1 MKMTPVVRWLM
12 VTSFVLVLCAS
23 ASAAQS
29 TSHSRKPAAH
39 SRKSHPSHPMRNNR
53 SKHHVAESTRTSLLA
68 VRYLQPQQASS
79 VVAANSSASASAS
92 KSSAHTSPASSK
104 KKKSSKKSRHSRR
117 EPTQKA
123 PTPERIS
130 EIQSSL
136 ARGGY
141 YQGDP
146 NGKWDSNT
154 IAAMQ
159 KFQSANGLDPSG
171 KLDATSLQKLGL
183 GSGIAGVSAPKTA
196 CCSGSPASGKSCC
209 SASPAGT
216 SPATA
221 SPATPAASAAS
232 KSASEPSAA
241 ASSAAGSSSGGAA
254 SASSSAVNASAATA
268 GSDVKSSQR

>member
-1 MKMTPVVRWLM
+1 MADNQKGVICPRHHIPGCERRMMKMTSAVRCLLAA
-12 VTSFVLVLCAS
+12 SFVLILCAS
-23 ASAAQS
+23 ASAAQPP
-29 TSHSRKPAAH
+29 SHSHKPAAH

-53 SKHHVAESTRTSLLA
+53 PNHQAMDTTRTSLLA

-79 VVAANSSASASAS
+79 VVAANSSGSASAA
-92 KSSAHTSPASSK
+92 KSSAHTSPASN
-104 KKKSSKKSRHSRR
+104 KKKSSSKKSHHSRR

-141 YQGDP
+141 YQGEP

-154 IAAMQ
+154 VAAMQ

-183 GSGIAGVSAPKTA
+183 GSGIAGVSAPKQPT
-196 CCSGSPASGKSCC
+196 PAQGKSCC
-209 SASPAGT
+209 SPSPNGT
-216 SPATA
+216 APPTSA
-221 SPATPAASAAS
+221 PAAPASAP
-232 KSASEPSAA
+232 KSSSEPSA
-241 ASSAAGSSSGGAA
+241 
-254 SASSSAVNASAATA
+254 SASPTASTGPNATA
-268 GSDVKSSQR
+268 

>member
-1 MKMTPVVRWLM
+1 MMKMNTVVRWLLA
-12 VTSFVLVLCAS
+12 TSFVLVLCAS

-29 TSHSRKPAAH
+29 SPHSRKPAAH

-53 SKHHVAESTRTSLLA
+53 PKHHAMDTTRTSLLA

-79 VVAANSSASASAS
+79 VVAANSSASAAAS

-104 KKKSSKKSRHSRR
+104 KKKSSSKKSRHSRR

-154 IAAMQ
+154 VAAMQ

-183 GSGIAGVSAPKTA
+183 GSGIAGVSAPRTP
-196 CCSGSPASGKSCC
+196 CCSTAPAQGRSCC
-209 SASPAGT
+209 ST
-216 SPATA
+216 SPSDSAPTTA
-221 SPATPAASAAS
+221 APAAAPAATPKAS
-232 KSASEPSAA
+232 SEPSAGNSP
-241 ASSAAGSSSGGAA
+241 SSDAPA
-254 SASSSAVNASAATA
+254 SASSSAANTSGAAAVAETH
-268 GSDVKSSQR
+268 SSQR

>member
-1 MKMTPVVRWLM
+1 MKMTPIVRWLM
-12 VTSFVLVLCAS
+12 VTAFLLVLSAS

-29 TSHSRKPAAH
+29 SSHSHKPAAH
-39 SRKSHPSHPMRNNR
+39 SHKSHPSHPMRNNR
-53 SKHHVAESTRTSLLA
+53 PKHHAMEATRTPLLA
-68 VRYLQPQQASS
+68 VRYSQPQQASS
-79 VVAANSSASASAS
+79 VVATNSSASKSAS
-92 KSSAHTSPASSK
+92 KSSGHSSPASSK
-104 KKKSSKKSRHSRR
+104 KNKSSKKSRRSRR

-154 IAAMQ
+154 VAAMQ

-183 GSGIAGVSAPKTA
+183 GSGIAGVSAPKTPT
-196 CCSGSPASGKSCC
+196 PAQGKSCC
-209 SASPAGT
+209 ST
-216 SPATA
+216 SPNGTA
-221 SPATPAASAAS
+221 PATSAPAAAP
-232 KSASEPSAA
+232 KPASEPSA
-241 ASSAAGSSSGGAA
+241 STGPRSDGAA
-254 SASSSAVNASAATA
+254 PASSSAANTSAAAA
-268 GSDVKSSQR
+268 GAATHSSQR

>member
-1 MKMTPVVRWLM
+1 MMKMNTVVRWLLA
-12 VTSFVLVLCAS
+12 TSFVLVLCAS

-29 TSHSRKPAAH
+29 SPHSRKPAAH

-53 SKHHVAESTRTSLLA
+53 PKHHAVDTTRTSLLA

-79 VVAANSSASASAS
+79 VVAANSSASAAAS

-104 KKKSSKKSRHSRR
+104 KKKSSSKKSRHSRR

-141 YQGDP
+141 YQGEP

-154 IAAMQ
+154 VAAMQ

-183 GSGIAGVSAPKTA
+183 GSGIAGVSAPRQPT
-196 CCSGSPASGKSCC
+196 PVQGKSCC
-209 SASPAGT
+209 ST
-216 SPATA
+216 SPNGTAPAT
-221 SPATPAASAAS
+221 STPAAAPKPAP
-232 KSASEPSAA
+232 EPSAG
-241 ASSAAGSSSGGAA
+241 ASPSSSSGSDAAA
-254 SASSSAVNASAATA
+254 SASSSAANTSTATA
-268 GSDVKSSQR
+268 GAATHSSQR

>member
-1 MKMTPVVRWLM
+1 MKMTPIVRWLS

-29 TSHSRKPAAH
+29 SSHSHKPAAH
-39 SRKSHPSHPMRNNR
+39 SHKSHPSHPMRNNR
-53 SKHHVAESTRTSLLA
+53 PKHHAMQATRTPLLA
-68 VRYLQPQQASS
+68 VRYSQPQQAGS
-79 VVAANSSASASAS
+79 VVAANSSASKSAS
-92 KSSAHTSPASSK
+92 KSSGHSSPASSK
-104 KKKSSKKSRHSRR
+104 KNKSSKKSRRSRR

-154 IAAMQ
+154 VAAMQ

-183 GSGIAGVSAPKTA
+183 GSGIAGVSAPKTPT
-196 CCSGSPASGKSCC
+196 PAQGKSCC
-209 SASPAGT
+209 ST
-216 SPATA
+216 SPNGTA
-221 SPATPAASAAS
+221 PATSAPAAAP
-232 KSASEPSAA
+232 KPASEPSASTGP
-241 ASSAAGSSSGGAA
+241 SSDGAA
-254 SASSSAVNASAATA
+254 PASSSAANTSAAATGA
-268 GSDVKSSQR
+268 AAHSSQR

>member
-1 MKMTPVVRWLM
+1 MKMTFAVRCL
-12 VTSFVLVLCAS
+12 VAASFVLILCAS

-29 TSHSRKPAAH
+29 TSHSHKPAAH

-53 SKHHVAESTRTSLLA
+53 PKHHATDTTRTSLLA

-79 VVAANSSASASAS
+79 VVAAKSSASASAS
-92 KSSAHTSPASSK
+92 KSAAHTSPASSNK
-104 KKKSSKKSRHSRR
+104 KKSSSKKSRHSRR

-141 YQGDP
+141 YQGEP

-154 IAAMQ
+154 VAAMQ

-183 GSGIAGVSAPKTA
+183 GSGIAGVSAPKQPT
-196 CCSGSPASGKSCC
+196 PAQGKSCC
-209 SASPAGT
+209 ST
-216 SPATA
+216 SPNGTA
-221 SPATPAASAAS
+221 PATSAPAATP
-232 KSASEPSAA
+232 KPASEPSVSNSP
-241 ASSAAGSSSGGAA
+241 SSDATAPAP
-254 SASSSAVNASAATA
+254 ASSSAANTSTAANGAATH
-268 GSDVKSSQR
+268 SSQR

>member
-1 MKMTPVVRWLM
+1 MKMTTVVRWLLAA
-12 VTSFVLVLCAS
+12 SFVLVLCSS

-29 TSHSRKPAAH
+29 TSHSHKPAAH
-39 SRKSHPSHPMRNNR
+39 SHKSHPSHPMRNNR
-53 SKHHVAESTRTSLLA
+53 PKHHAMNTTRTSLLA
-68 VRYLQPQQASS
+68 VRYLQPQHARS

-92 KSSAHTSPASSK
+92 KSSAHTSPATSK
-104 KKKSSKKSRHSRR
+104 KTKSSSKKSRHSRR

-141 YQGDP
+141 YQGEP

-154 IAAMQ
+154 VAAMQ

-183 GSGIAGVSAPKTA
+183 GSGIAGVSAPRQPT
-196 CCSGSPASGKSCC
+196 PAQGKSCC
-209 SASPAGT
+209 ST
-216 SPATA
+216 SPNGTA
-221 SPATPAASAAS
+221 PATSAPAAAPKPS
-232 KSASEPSAA
+232 SEPSASTSP
-241 ASSAAGSSSGGAA
+241 SSDAPA
-254 SASSSAVNASAATA
+254 SASSSAANTSAATA
-268 GSDVKSSQR
+268 GATHSSQR

>member
-1 MKMTPVVRWLM
+1 MKMTPIIRWLM
-12 VTSFVLVLCAS
+12 VTTFLLVLSAS
-23 ASAAQS
+23 ISAAQS
-29 TSHSRKPAAH
+29 TSHSHKPASH

-53 SKHHVAESTRTSLLA
+53 PKHQAMDTTRTSLLA

-79 VVAANSSASASAS
+79 VVAANSSGSASAP

-104 KKKSSKKSRHSRR
+104 KKKSSSKKSRHSRR

-146 NGKWDSNT
+146 NGKWDANT
-154 IAAMQ
+154 VAAMQ

-183 GSGIAGVSAPKTA
+183 GSGIAGVSAPKQPT
-196 CCSGSPASGKSCC
+196 PAQGKSCC
-209 SASPAGT
+209 ST
-216 SPATA
+216 SPNGTA
-221 SPATPAASAAS
+221 PATSAPAAAP
-232 KSASEPSAA
+232 KPASEPSA
-241 ASSAAGSSSGGAA
+241 
-254 SASSSAVNASAATA
+254 SASPTASTGPNATAPASTSAATA
-268 GSDVKSSQR
+268 SATTNPTQR

>member
-1 MKMTPVVRWLM
+1 MKMTSIVRWLS

-29 TSHSRKPAAH
+29 TSHSHKPAAH

-53 SKHHVAESTRTSLLA
+53 PKHHAMQATRTPLLA
-68 VRYLQPQQASS
+68 VRYSQPQQASS
-79 VVAANSSASASAS
+79 VVAANSSASKSAS
-92 KSSAHTSPASSK
+92 KSSGHSSPASSK
-104 KKKSSKKSRHSRR
+104 KNKSSKKSRRSRR

-141 YQGDP
+141 YQGEP

-154 IAAMQ
+154 VAAMQ

-171 KLDATSLQKLGL
+171 KLGATSLQKLGL
-183 GSGIAGVSAPKTA
+183 GSGIAGVSAPKTPT
-196 CCSGSPASGKSCC
+196 PAQGKSCC
-209 SASPAGT
+209 ST
-216 SPATA
+216 SPNGTA
-221 SPATPAASAAS
+221 PATSAPAAAP
-232 KSASEPSAA
+232 KPASEPSASTSPSSDA
-241 ASSAAGSSSGGAA
+241 AAP
-254 SASSSAVNASAATA
+254 ASSSAANTSAAATGA
-268 GSDVKSSQR
+268 AHSSQR

>member
-12 VTSFVLVLCAS
+12 VTSFGLVLCAS

-53 SKHHVAESTRTSLLA
+53 SKHQVAESTRTSLLA

-79 VVAANSSASASAS
+79 VVAANSSGSASAA

-183 GSGIAGVSAPKTA
+183 GSGIAGVSAPKQPT
-196 CCSGSPASGKSCC
+196 PTQGKSCC
-209 SASPAGT
+209 SASPNGSA
-216 SPATA
+216 PATSA
-221 SPATPAASAAS
+221 PAATP
-232 KSASEPSAA
+232 KPASEPSASNSTSSDA
-241 ASSAAGSSSGGAA
+241 PAPASTSAADTSAAATGAA
-254 SASSSAVNASAATA
+254 AH
-268 GSDVKSSQR
+268 SSQR

>member
-53 SKHHVAESTRTSLLA
+53 SKHQVAESTRTSLLA
-68 VRYLQPQQASS
+68 VHYLQPQQASS
-79 VVAANSSASASAS
+79 VVAANSSGSASAA

-183 GSGIAGVSAPKTA
+183 GSGIAGVSAPKQPT
-196 CCSGSPASGKSCC
+196 PTQGKSCC
-209 SASPAGT
+209 SASPNGSA
-216 SPATA
+216 PATSA
-221 SPATPAASAAS
+221 PAATP
-232 KSASEPSAA
+232 KPASEPSASNSTSSDA
-241 ASSAAGSSSGGAA
+241 PAPASTSAADTSAAATGAA
-254 SASSSAVNASAATA
+254 AH
-268 GSDVKSSQR
+268 SSQR

>member
-29 TSHSRKPAAH
+29 TSHSHKPASH

-53 SKHHVAESTRTSLLA
+53 PKHHAMDTTRTSLLA

-79 VVAANSSASASAS
+79 VVAANSSGSASAS

-104 KKKSSKKSRHSRR
+104 KKSSSKKSRHSRR

-141 YQGDP
+141 YQGEP
-146 NGKWDSNT
+146 NGKWDAST
-154 IAAMQ
+154 VAAMQ

-183 GSGIAGVSAPKTA
+183 GSGIAGVSAPRQPT
-196 CCSGSPASGKSCC
+196 PAQGKSCC
-209 SASPAGT
+209 ST
-216 SPATA
+216 SPNGTA
-221 SPATPAASAAS
+221 PATSAPAAPASAP
-232 KSASEPSAA
+232 KSSSEPSAS
-241 ASSAAGSSSGGAA
+241 ASPITSSGSNATASASTSAA
-254 SASSSAVNASAATA
+254 SASTATASAATNPT
-268 GSDVKSSQR
+268 QR

>member
-1 MKMTPVVRWLM
+1 MKMNTVVRWLLA
-12 VTSFVLVLCAS
+12 TSFVLVLCAS

-29 TSHSRKPAAH
+29 SPHSRKPGAH

-53 SKHHVAESTRTSLLA
+53 PKHHAVNTTRTSLLA

-79 VVAANSSASASAS
+79 VVAANSSASAAAS

-104 KKKSSKKSRHSRR
+104 KKKSSSKKSRHSRR

-141 YQGDP
+141 YQGEP

-154 IAAMQ
+154 VAAMQ

-183 GSGIAGVSAPKTA
+183 GSGIAGVSAPRQPT
-196 CCSGSPASGKSCC
+196 PVQGKSCC
-209 SASPAGT
+209 ST
-216 SPATA
+216 SPNGTAPAT
-221 SPATPAASAAS
+221 STPAAAPKPAP
-232 KSASEPSAA
+232 EPSAG
-241 ASSAAGSSSGGAA
+241 ASPSSSSGSDAAA
-254 SASSSAVNASAATA
+254 SASSSAANTSTATA
-268 GSDVKSSQR
+268 GAATHSSQR

>member
-1 MKMTPVVRWLM
+1 MKMTSAVRWLLAG
-12 VTSFVLVLCAS
+12 SLVLTLCAS

-29 TSHSRKPAAH
+29 TSHSHKPAAH

-53 SKHHVAESTRTSLLA
+53 PKHHAMDTTRTSLLA

-79 VVAANSSASASAS
+79 VVAAKSSASASAS
-92 KSSAHTSPASSK
+92 KSAAHTSPASSNK
-104 KKKSSKKSRHSRR
+104 KKSSSKKSRHSRR

-141 YQGDP
+141 YQGEP

-154 IAAMQ
+154 VAAMQ

-183 GSGIAGVSAPKTA
+183 GSGIAGVSAPKQPT
-196 CCSGSPASGKSCC
+196 PAQGKSCC
-209 SASPAGT
+209 ST
-216 SPATA
+216 SPNGTA
-221 SPATPAASAAS
+221 PATSAPAAPASAP
-232 KSASEPSAA
+232 KSSSEPSAS
-241 ASSAAGSSSGGAA
+241 ASPTASAGANATA
-254 SASSSAVNASAATA
+254 SASTSADSASTATASATTNPT
-268 GSDVKSSQR
+268 QR

>member
-1 MKMTPVVRWLM
+1 MKMTPIVRWLS

-29 TSHSRKPAAH
+29 SSHSHKPAAH
-39 SRKSHPSHPMRNNR
+39 SHKSHPSHPMRNNR
-53 SKHHVAESTRTSLLA
+53 PKHHAMQATRTPLLA
-68 VRYLQPQQASS
+68 VRYSQPQQAGS
-79 VVAANSSASASAS
+79 VVAANSSASKSAS
-92 KSSAHTSPASSK
+92 KSSGHSSPASSK
-104 KKKSSKKSRHSRR
+104 KNKSSKKSRRSRR

-154 IAAMQ
+154 VAAMQ

-183 GSGIAGVSAPKTA
+183 GSGIAGVSAPKTPT
-196 CCSGSPASGKSCC
+196 PAQGKSCC
-209 SASPAGT
+209 ST
-216 SPATA
+216 SPNGTA
-221 SPATPAASAAS
+221 PAASAPAAAPRP
-232 KSASEPSAA
+232 ASEPSA
-241 ASSAAGSSSGGAA
+241 SSSPSSDAA
-254 SASSSAVNASAATA
+254 APASSSAANTSAAATGA
-268 GSDVKSSQR
+268 AAHSSQR

>member
-1 MKMTPVVRWLM
+1 MKMTFAVRCL
-12 VTSFVLVLCAS
+12 VAASFVLILCAS

-29 TSHSRKPAAH
+29 TSHSHKPAAH

-53 SKHHVAESTRTSLLA
+53 PKHHATDTTRTSLLA

-79 VVAANSSASASAS
+79 VVAAKSSASASAS
-92 KSSAHTSPASSK
+92 KSAAHTSPASSNK
-104 KKKSSKKSRHSRR
+104 KKSSSKKSRHSRR

-141 YQGDP
+141 YQGEP

-154 IAAMQ
+154 VAAMQ

-183 GSGIAGVSAPKTA
+183 GSGIAGVSAPKQPT
-196 CCSGSPASGKSCC
+196 PAQGKSCC
-209 SASPAGT
+209 ST
-216 SPATA
+216 SPNGTA
-221 SPATPAASAAS
+221 PATSAPAATP
-232 KSASEPSAA
+232 KPASEPSASNSP
-241 ASSAAGSSSGGAA
+241 SSDATA
-254 SASSSAVNASAATA
+254 SASSSAANTSTAANGAATH
-268 GSDVKSSQR
+268 SSQR

>member
-1 MKMTPVVRWLM
+1 MKMTPAVRWSM
-12 VTSFVLVLCAS
+12 VTSFLLVLSAS

-39 SRKSHPSHPMRNNR
+39 SHKSHPSHPMRNNR
-53 SKHHVAESTRTSLLA
+53 PKHHAMEATRTPLLA
-68 VRYLQPQQASS
+68 VRYSKPQQASS
-79 VVAANSSASASAS
+79 VVAANSSASKSAS
-92 KSSAHTSPASSK
+92 KSSGHSSPASSK
-104 KKKSSKKSRHSRR
+104 KNKSSSKKSRHSRR

-154 IAAMQ
+154 VAAMQ

-171 KLDATSLQKLGL
+171 KLDATSLQRLGL
-183 GSGIAGVSAPKTA
+183 GSGIAGVSAPRTPT
-196 CCSGSPASGKSCC
+196 PAQGKSCC
-209 SASPAGT
+209 SASPS
-216 SPATA
+216 SPSSG
-221 SPATPAASAAS
+221 SPATPAPAAPAAS
-232 KSASEPSAA
+232 PKPTSEPSAA
-241 ASSAAGSSSGGAA
+241 ASPTANSGSDGAT
-254 SASSSAVNASAATA
+254 SASSSAVNASTATA
-268 GSDVKSSQR
+268 ASETKSSQR

>member
-1 MKMTPVVRWLM
+1 MKMTSAVRWL
-12 VTSFVLVLCAS
+12 VASSFLLVLCAS

-29 TSHSRKPAAH
+29 TSHSHKPAAH

-53 SKHHVAESTRTSLLA
+53 PKHHAMDTTRTSLLA
-68 VRYLQPQQASS
+68 VCYLQPQQASS

-92 KSSAHTSPASSK
+92 KSAAHTSPASSK
-104 KKKSSKKSRHSRR
+104 KKNSSSKKSRHSRR

-141 YQGDP
+141 YQGQP

-154 IAAMQ
+154 VAAMQ

-171 KLDATSLQKLGL
+171 RLDATSLQKLGL
-183 GSGIAGVSAPKTA
+183 GSGIAGVSAPKQPT
-196 CCSGSPASGKSCC
+196 PAQGKSCC
-209 SASPAGT
+209 ST
-216 SPATA
+216 SPNGTA
-221 SPATPAASAAS
+221 PATSAPAATP
-232 KSASEPSAA
+232 KPASEPSAG
-241 ASSAAGSSSGGAA
+241 ASPSSSSGSDAA
-254 SASSSAVNASAATA
+254 PSASSSASNTSAATTSA
-268 GSDVKSSQR
+268 ATHSSQR

>member
-1 MKMTPVVRWLM
+1 MTKMNTAVRWLLA
-12 VTSFVLVLCAS
+12 TSFVLVLCAS

-29 TSHSRKPAAH
+29 SPHSRKPAAH

-53 SKHHVAESTRTSLLA
+53 PKHHAVDTTRTSLLA

-79 VVAANSSASASAS
+79 VVAANSSASAAAS

-104 KKKSSKKSRHSRR
+104 KKKSSSKKSRHSRR

-141 YQGDP
+141 YQGEP

-154 IAAMQ
+154 VAAMQ

-183 GSGIAGVSAPKTA
+183 GSGIAGVSAPKTP
-196 CCSGSPASGKSCC
+196 CCATAPAQGRSCC
-209 SASPAGT
+209 PT
-216 SPATA
+216 SPSGIA
-221 SPATPAASAAS
+221 PATSAPAAPAAAPKAS
-232 KSASEPSAA
+232 SEPSAG
-241 ASSAAGSSSGGAA
+241 ASPSSSSGSTAA
-254 SASSSAVNASAATA
+254 SASSSAANTSASATGAATH
-268 GSDVKSSQR
+268 SSQR

>member
-29 TSHSRKPAAH
+29 TSHSHKPASH

-53 SKHHVAESTRTSLLA
+53 AKHHAMDTARTSLLA

-79 VVAANSSASASAS
+79 VVAANSSGSASAS

-104 KKKSSKKSRHSRR
+104 KKKSSSKKSRHSRR

-146 NGKWDSNT
+146 NGKWDANT
-154 IAAMQ
+154 VAAMQ

-183 GSGIAGVSAPKTA
+183 GSGIAGVSAPKQPM
-196 CCSGSPASGKSCC
+196 PAQGKSCC
-209 SASPAGT
+209 ST
-216 SPATA
+216 SPNGTA
-221 SPATPAASAAS
+221 PATSAPAAAP
-232 KSASEPSAA
+232 KPASEPSAN
-241 ASSAAGSSSGGAA
+241 ASPTASTGPNATA
-254 SASSSAVNASAATA
+254 SASTSAATA
-268 GSDVKSSQR
+268 SATTNPTQR

>member
-1 MKMTPVVRWLM
+1 MKMTSAVRCL
-12 VTSFVLVLCAS
+12 VAASFVLILCAS

-29 TSHSRKPAAH
+29 TSHSHKPAAH

-53 SKHHVAESTRTSLLA
+53 PKHHATDTTRTSLLA

-79 VVAANSSASASAS
+79 VVAAKSSASASAS
-92 KSSAHTSPASSK
+92 KSAAHTSPASSNK
-104 KKKSSKKSRHSRR
+104 KKSSSKKSRHSRR

-141 YQGDP
+141 YQGEP

-154 IAAMQ
+154 VAAMQ

-183 GSGIAGVSAPKTA
+183 GSGIAGVSAPKQPT
-196 CCSGSPASGKSCC
+196 PAQGKSCC
-209 SASPAGT
+209 ST
-216 SPATA
+216 SPNGTA
-221 SPATPAASAAS
+221 PATSAPAATP
-232 KSASEPSAA
+232 KPASEPSASNSP
-241 ASSAAGSSSGGAA
+241 SSDATA
-254 SASSSAVNASAATA
+254 SASSSAANTSTAANGAATH
-268 GSDVKSSQR
+268 SSQR

>member
-1 MKMTPVVRWLM
+1 MMKMTSALRWLLAS
-12 VTSFVLVLCAS
+12 SFLLVLCAS

-29 TSHSRKPAAH
+29 TSHSHKPAAH
-39 SRKSHPSHPMRNNR
+39 SHKSHPSHPMRNNR
-53 SKHHVAESTRTSLLA
+53 PKHHAMDTTRTSLLA

-104 KKKSSKKSRHSRR
+104 KKSSSKKSRHSRR
-117 EPTQKA
+117 EPTQKT

-141 YQGDP
+141 YQGQP
-146 NGKWDSNT
+146 NGKWDANT
-154 IAAMQ
+154 VAAMQ

-183 GSGIAGVSAPKTA
+183 GSGIAGVSAPKQPT
-196 CCSGSPASGKSCC
+196 PVQGKSCC
-209 SASPAGT
+209 ST
-216 SPATA
+216 SPDGTAPAT
-221 SPATPAASAAS
+221 STPAAAP
-232 KSASEPSAA
+232 KPASEPSAGT
-241 ASSAAGSSSGGAA
+241 SPSSSSGSDTAA
-254 SASSSAVNASAATA
+254 SASSSAANTSTATA
-268 GSDVKSSQR
+268 GAATRSSQR